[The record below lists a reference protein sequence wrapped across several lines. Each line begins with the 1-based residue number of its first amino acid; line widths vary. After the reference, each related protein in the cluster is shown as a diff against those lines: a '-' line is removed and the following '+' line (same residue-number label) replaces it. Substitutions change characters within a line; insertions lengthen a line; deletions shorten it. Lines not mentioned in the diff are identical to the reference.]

1 MSFIPIRLFLARPAC
16 GDVSAGAER
25 IPGFPR
31 TNLPSETD
39 GSLQA
44 ASTHPDT
51 RRCRLVDI
59 YEPPSKNAIVLFDGT
74 DLSAWHKKG
83 DEPATWVIEDGILSC
98 NATGNI
104 MTTELFEDCYIHV
117 EFFIPAEG
125 PGNSGVYLQ
134 GRYEIQVLSHDY
146 RDMPDVKVCGA
157 IYDVHAP
164 LQQVQQARETW
175 QSFDII
181 FRAPRMADG
190 EKADNARITVLHNGM
205 IIHNNVDIPGP
216 TGGHLD
222 VDEGTPG
229 PLMLQDHGGNP
240 VSFRN
245 VWAVHL

>member
-1 MSFIPIRLFLARPAC
+1 M
-16 GDVSAGAER
+16 
-25 IPGFPR
+25 
-31 TNLPSETD
+31 
-39 GSLQA
+39 
-44 ASTHPDT
+44 
-51 RRCRLVDI
+51 DI
-59 YEPPSKNAIVLFDGT
+59 YEPPSRNAVVLFDGT
-74 DLSAWHKKG
+74 DLSAWHKRG
-83 DEPATWVIEDGILSC
+83 DEPATWVVHDGIVSC

-104 MTTELFEDCYIHV
+104 ISNEQFNDCYVHV

-146 RDMPDVKVCGA
+146 PDLPAEKVCGS
-157 IYDVHAP
+157 IYNVHAP
-164 LQQVQQARETW
+164 LQPVPQARETW

-181 FRAPRMADG
+181 FRAPRTDDAG
-190 EKADNARITVLHNGM
+190 GKVENARITVIHNGLV
-205 IIHNNVDIPGP
+205 IHNNVEIPAP

-222 VDEGTPG
+222 EAEGTPG

>member
-1 MSFIPIRLFLARPAC
+1 M
-16 GDVSAGAER
+16 
-25 IPGFPR
+25 
-31 TNLPSETD
+31 
-39 GSLQA
+39 
-44 ASTHPDT
+44 
-51 RRCRLVDI
+51 DI
-59 YEPPSKNAIVLFDGT
+59 YEPPSENAVVLFDGT

-83 DEPATWVIEDGILSC
+83 DEPATWDVADGILSC

-104 MTTELFEDCYIHV
+104 ISNEPFEDCYVHV
-117 EFFIPAEG
+117 EFYIPAEG

-146 RDMPDVKVCGA
+146 PDLPDVKRCGA

-164 LQQVQQARETW
+164 LQPVRQARETW

-181 FRAPRMADG
+181 FRAPRTDEAG
-190 EKADNARITVLHNGM
+190 EKTENARMTVIHNGM
-205 IIHNNVDIPGP
+205 VIHNNVEVPGP

-222 VDEGTPG
+222 VDEGAPG

>member
-1 MSFIPIRLFLARPAC
+1 M
-16 GDVSAGAER
+16 
-25 IPGFPR
+25 
-31 TNLPSETD
+31 
-39 GSLQA
+39 
-44 ASTHPDT
+44 
-51 RRCRLVDI
+51 DI
-59 YEPPSKNAIVLFDGT
+59 YEPPSENAIVLFDGT

-83 DEPATWVIEDGILSC
+83 GEAATWVVEDGILSC

-104 MTTELFEDCYIHV
+104 MSDEQFEDCYAHV

-146 RDMPDVKVCGA
+146 PDLPDEKVCGS
-157 IYDVHAP
+157 IYNIHAP
-164 LQQVQQARETW
+164 LQPVEQARETW

-181 FRAPRMADG
+181 FRAPRMDDAG
-190 EKADNARITVLHNGM
+190 EKVDNARTTVVHNGM
-205 IIHNNVDIPGP
+205 VIQNNVEIPGP

-222 VDEGTPG
+222 EDEGTPG

>member
-1 MSFIPIRLFLARPAC
+1 M
-16 GDVSAGAER
+16 
-25 IPGFPR
+25 
-31 TNLPSETD
+31 
-39 GSLQA
+39 
-44 ASTHPDT
+44 
-51 RRCRLVDI
+51 DI
-59 YEPPSKNAIVLFDGT
+59 YEKPSENAIVLFDGT

-83 DEPATWVIEDGILSC
+83 DEPATWVVHDGIVSC

-104 MTTELFEDCYIHV
+104 ISNELFEDCYVHV

-146 RDMPDVKVCGA
+146 PDLPEKKECGS
-157 IYDVHAP
+157 IYDIHAP
-164 LQQVQQARETW
+164 LQKVAQARETW

-181 FRAPRMADG
+181 FRAPRMDESG
-190 EKADNARITVLHNGM
+190 NKVENARITVIHNGM
-205 IIHNNVDIPGP
+205 VIQNNVEIPGP

-222 VDEGTPG
+222 VAEGTPG
-229 PLMLQDHGGNP
+229 SLMLQDHGGNP